1 LDDFE
6 GKELKSAVSHLDQ
19 VVSEPEGSTGNQK
32 PVSTEI
38 HQATIW
44 RLTHPVRLIGHQ
56 VLRAKLILRGLPYAV
71 AMSGGYGGLT
81 KNMWR
86 TFRSEGI
93 HGIKRRVIF
102 SAAPG
107 ASTPVESDEKNNRTD
122 YTEWVRRYDTLSDL
136 DIKAIENRIKHLDR
150 LPLISIVM
158 PVYNPPLDMLEA
170 AILSVQSQLY
180 PNWELCIADDA
191 STNVEVHELL
201 KRYVDADSRIKVVFR
216 KENGHISAASNS
228 ALALAKGEFV
238 ALLDNDDLLPQQ
250 ALFWIADTIVTNP
263 DVGLIYSDEDKI
275 DLLGQRYEPYFK
287 PDWNPDLFLSH
298 NMVSHLG
305 VYRTDLMRN
314 LGGFR
319 EGYEGSQD
327 YDLALR
333 CSEQLEPRQIIHIPR
348 VLYHWRA
355 YPGST
360 ALAVGEKNYALLA
373 GERALND
380 HFSRIKVVAQ
390 AELLTLGMYR
400 ARYSIPTPSPLV
412 SLIIPTRNGLA
423 LIKQCIDSI
432 FAKTTYKNY
441 EIIIVDNNSDDPETL
456 DYFSSLS
463 SHDQVRVL
471 RDESPFNFSALNNTA
486 VEQAR
491 GEYVGLI
498 NNDIEVISPEWLDE
512 MIGLAMQSG
521 VGAVGASLWY
531 PNDTLQHGGVIIG
544 LGGVANHA
552 HKNLPRN
559 RAGYFG
565 RAQMIQ
571 TFSAVTAACLVI
583 KKTIY
588 QEVGGLNET
597 NLKVAFNDV
606 DFCLR
611 VREAGYRNVWTPYAE
626 LYHHESATRGLDD
639 TSEKQARFIE
649 EVLYM
654 KERWGELLKTDPA
667 YSPNL
672 TLKHEDFSYAW
683 PPRVNE

>member
-1 LDDFE
+1 
-6 GKELKSAVSHLDQ
+6 
-19 VVSEPEGSTGNQK
+19 
-32 PVSTEI
+32 
-38 HQATIW
+38 
-44 RLTHPVRLIGHQ
+44 
-56 VLRAKLILRGLPYAV
+56 
-71 AMSGGYGGLT
+71 
-81 KNMWR
+81 
-86 TFRSEGI
+86 
-93 HGIKRRVIF
+93 
-102 SAAPG
+102 
-107 ASTPVESDEKNNRTD
+107 
-122 YTEWVRRYDTLSDL
+122 
-136 DIKAIENRIKHLDR
+136 
-150 LPLISIVM
+150 
-158 PVYNPPLDMLEA
+158 
-170 AILSVQSQLY
+170 
-180 PNWELCIADDA
+180 
-191 STNVEVHELL
+191 
-201 KRYVDADSRIKVVFR
+201 
-216 KENGHISAASNS
+216 
-228 ALALAKGEFV
+228 
-238 ALLDNDDLLPQQ
+238 
-250 ALFWIADTIVTNP
+250 
-263 DVGLIYSDEDKI
+263 
-275 DLLGQRYEPYFK
+275 
-287 PDWNPDLFLSH
+287 
-298 NMVSHLG
+298 
-305 VYRTDLMRN
+305 
-314 LGGFR
+314 
-319 EGYEGSQD
+319 
-327 YDLALR
+327 
-333 CSEQLEPRQIIHIPR
+333 
-348 VLYHWRA
+348 
-355 YPGST
+355 
-360 ALAVGEKNYALLA
+360 
-373 GERALND
+373 
-380 HFSRIKVVAQ
+380 
-390 AELLTLGMYR
+390 
-400 ARYSIPTPSPLV
+400 
-412 SLIIPTRNGLA
+412 

-456 DYFSSLS
+456 EYFASLS
-463 SHDQVRVL
+463 SHHQVRVL

-486 VEQAR
+486 VQQAR

-654 KERWGELLKTDPA
+654 KERWGEQLKTDPA